1 MIDNKKTFLVVPETD
16 VLRNFNHVRLLTV
29 KASLATFNLF
39 GGGFLF
45 WITDINFY
53 PKGSNSTPTKME
65 YKRIRV
71 NFADVIWR
79 AQSAGSASRN
89 QRPQTAKLQGQT

>member
-1 MIDNKKTFLVVPETD
+1 MSRKILFIHLVPEADSFT
-16 VLRNFNHVRLLTV
+16 VSFLFFHSV